1 MNDPRKYPKEIQE
14 CWSIH
19 QVFRALGF
27 PPENIYVM
35 LAQDGAC
42 PYKNSSLFV
51 VLKEGSREF
60 TITLANYQ
68 TEEEAKKRMA
78 AWSAFVDQ
86 ANAQEFD
93 QEILDKIF
101 HSSNIMR
108 DKLELL
114 LALQKKG
121 FGIGGGLN

>member
-1 MNDPRKYPKEIQE
+1 MDPRKYPKEILE

-35 LAQDGAC
+35 LARDGAL
-42 PYKNSSLFV
+42 PHDNSSLFV

-68 TEEEAKKRMA
+68 TEEEVKKRMA

-86 ANAQEFD
+86 VNAQEFD
-93 QEILDKIF
+93 QEVLDKIF
-101 HSSNIMR
+101 HSSSIM
-108 DKLELL
+108 KNKMELL